1 MSRRFLSHRKFRRI
15 SYEIKASGL
24 RLLRRQVEYVS
35 HVRKMSL
42 RDRARRAKSCCAP
55 LMIEGVGVLMSA
67 CGLFYRHRMHFG
79 RNCGIINAF

>member
-1 MSRRFLSHRKFRRI
+1 MRTTMYAI
-15 SYEIKASGL
+15 PL

-42 RDRARRAKSCCAP
+42 RDRARRAKSCCDP

-67 CGLFYRHRMHFG
+67 CGLCSSLETSAWTASSVLSEKYIKVRKL
-79 RNCGIINAF
+79 

>member
-1 MSRRFLSHRKFRRI
+1 MRTTVYAI
-15 SYEIKASGL
+15 PL

-67 CGLFYRHRMHFG
+67 CGLCYIR
-79 RNCGIINAF
+79 IPAFPDLILSIP

>member
-1 MSRRFLSHRKFRRI
+1 MNSGSSIIKGGFSRLFLSHRKFRRI
-15 SYEIKASGL
+15 SYEIKSL
-24 RLLRRQVEYVS
+24 RQDAHS

-67 CGLFYRHRMHFG
+67 CGLCSHRCH
-79 RNCGIINAF
+79 